1 MSFLENDFFLLA
13 VTFGIFFEI
22 ICHSPELLTTVSHTS
37 HPSDVVLKFTKAF
50 GAIIVA
56 LIPSE
61 FKFKFVT

>member
-1 MSFLENDFFLLA
+1 
-13 VTFGIFFEI
+13 
-22 ICHSPELLTTVSHTS
+22 LLTTVSHTS
-37 HPSDVVLKFTKAF
+37 HPSDVVPKFTKAF